1 MTVPP
6 AEHEKAKREMMQ
18 DVEDQERIKRQEM
31 AVLRG
36 SSGPGPR
43 LLSEGQRLLQSFLL
57 SHPHLPVYRLAIRP
71 GEAYIAPIEV
81 MPHDSS
87 TYGMRANDISLSAV
101 GHFDPL
107 AGG

>member
-1 MTVPP
+1 MRIPR
-6 AEHEKAKREMMQ
+6 AAIRRGEHEAMT
-18 DVEDQERIKRQEM
+18 
-31 AVLRG
+31 AL
-36 SSGPGPR
+36 GPT
-43 LLSEGQRLLQSFLL
+43 RLLQSFLL

-87 TYGMRANDISLSAV
+87 TYGMHVDDVSLSAV

-107 AGG
+107 A